1 MSELSFI
8 PESGLPYA
16 GPAFRLSALQKN
28 ILIVMAALAERGA
41 RQVATLE
48 LEQLL
53 AKGADRPVYGGNLRS
68 ACHKLA
74 AAGMLATLRAT
85 NLQLA
90 VELTPAGE
98 RRAAPLLAAE
108 RDARAEAE
116 KRDTVIPLPHR
127 ADPAEPQPV
136 CLELDGESYEACA
149 ARLVV
154 PYGEEPYL
162 LLLCG
167 DAEPLRL
174 KGDAVVTGRR
184 YQACF
189 DAGLPVS
196 VQINEWRA

>member
-1 MSELSFI
+1 MSELSFT
-8 PESGLPYA
+8 PEPGQPDA
-16 GPAFRLSALQKN
+16 GTSFRLSALQKN

-41 RQVATLE
+41 RQVPTLE

-53 AKGADRPVYGGNLRS
+53 ARGADRPVYGGNLRN

-108 RDARAEAE
+108 RDARTEAE

-127 ADPAEPQPV
+127 ADPAEPQRI
-136 CLELDGESYEACA
+136 CLELDGERYEASA

-154 PYGEEPYL
+154 PYEGEPYL
-162 LLLCG
+162 LLFG

-174 KGDAVVTGRR
+174 RGDALVTGRR

-196 VQINEWRA
+196 VQINEGRA